1 MNNTLDSSWRGAPGS
16 TRVARVAVGV
26 APTACARH
34 GEGAMQS
41 AQDYAAP
48 ARAARGFSSQRGA
61 QASSDVGGTNR
72 SDLEAP
78 RTGRSRRDADC
89 HTRDAYA
96 PHVAAILIV
105 CLAFLA
111 PCSLLRAAEP
121 AAHTVIVPYDASQP
135 VNAQTPQR
143 YLLDRA
149 DFERLWSLAKEHR
162 KPERIAPDPD
172 DAKPASTLHS
182 ALYRARIE
190 DERFFIEA
198 QFNVATRGRWATVN
212 LHLNDRDQ
220 ASTIIV
226 LHDLLLDGQPIA
238 ADANDEVRIEHAGQH
253 TISAVYEV
261 PRAQGWTVAAL
272 GLPAASASLMLMELQ
287 ASDAT
292 PLFEDNQLLTSESV
306 REGKRAITVALGSA
320 TNVKF
325 TRQPRRQFSEAAPPT
340 STVLT
345 SIEAYDDLRVRSNVW
360 LSFAFPGASR
370 RVLELAVDPAW
381 DIENVHL
388 ASEGKARFDTRI
400 SFREDQGKRWLRIV
414 TTNDLRDGADMAL
427 FLVPHAAALP
437 TRSPVIVPRANRSEG
452 KVMLAAQA
460 SMAIKAQ
467 PTATQTQLPTYDLE
481 LGKQKITAP
490 TYRVVPGEALAFAIE
505 VAAAKT
511 EAHVDYVAQV
521 SEQKL
526 ELFAAIELKRA
537 RGVWRQLRVTLP
549 EGFEIQSVN
558 GPLVTAWEQT
568 GNEVFLRF
576 ANTATTTA
584 GAVIYVAK
592 TLATPTATWT
602 LTPLVLHDIDT
613 IKGSAIVAAHAATEV
628 RFTDFTT
635 QSELR
640 ETDPATL
647 KDTFTITPPIEK
659 KRAIEFER
667 AAWSLNVAMKAQAPR
682 FAVDAVALVQ
692 ATDAGLLVSQQ
703 IAVKV
708 EQGAV
713 KSLRVRLPAAL
724 PEATVQGALIREVRP
739 RVDGEMREYEITF
752 QSQGGL
758 LDHTELTFD
767 MLLPLTDAELN
778 VPFVEVPGAERLRRW
793 FVLDN
798 ASARETCIVQS
809 DGVESSTREALPYAP
824 EKSAQP
830 RYYTGR
836 SAGAL
841 KVAFTQLQ
849 STEANAAIITLADI
863 TTLLRADGER
873 WDAVVYSLQN
883 RSLQFLP
890 VILPPN
896 AELMAVS
903 VSGEAVRADER
914 AQGASRVRLIPLIQT
929 KPGQTS
935 MDVRMVYRLKGSA
948 STMPSK
954 LTLDD
959 PETPGLSAERT
970 IWTVNVPPGWRIG
983 ETMDG
988 MAGNMERVT
997 QEGHA
1002 VEKLNK
1008 MLSDLG
1014 RMNRWMASAEGNASA
1029 DDNQRVAAQAKQL
1042 AQQINVSCSTLMTA
1056 NGRADYSVV
1065 LGTDK
1070 QQAFK
1075 VQQQVEKDLG
1085 QVSQELMRQN
1095 ELLDNNGQRQSG
1107 KDQRPASVLQANDL
1121 GNTWAF
1127 AKPAFPMTPTTPTA
1141 FSGNNLVGYNDNVGV
1156 NQGFFT
1162 KTGAG
1167 TWILSGANTY
1177 TGGTTVNGG
1186 VVTLGGSVAVTR
1198 SAGATVAT
1206 KAGTTAQVPLLGDV
1220 PLAGN
1225 LLAGGQ
1231 SNGTQQAIT
1240 NNSRAFNTAGNLQL
1254 NGGQMQLSP
1263 QVVEFNGM
1271 VGATNYTSPQ
1281 AAAVAGVKAG
1291 TNTYTGDTTVSAG
1304 TLTLTG
1310 NVNNLSFGNTTA
1322 TPDSMDGLLSAPRQ
1336 GVVDLSAGSS
1346 SGQQS
1351 GGFDASRATP
1361 TPAGAASST
1370 VMGTSGSTLD
1380 LSGTSTVAGVV
1391 AGSGALAKA
1400 GGGTL
1405 TVDGGS
1411 GSTFAGG
1418 ITAYAGAPVTI
1429 TSGIAVGN
1437 IAPATPAAAPAPVPE
1452 PVKPAEKAKRKDE
1465 AQWASQP
1472 GAIRVYNSA
1481 GTFKSGEALYADGDV
1496 ATQAVNQLRPT
1507 GRRSLDLVLPEGGVS
1522 FHFRKL
1528 KDHAVLDLA
1537 LTKEWQ
1543 PGTQRQLTVFSA
1555 GLGAWGLLAF
1565 IAARRRRK

>member
-1 MNNTLDSSWRGAPGS
+1 MKMKFRMMFASLVLGMSIAHAADK
-16 TRVARVAVGV
+16 
-26 APTACARH
+26 PT
-34 GEGAMQS
+34 
-41 AQDYAAP
+41 D
-48 ARAARGFSSQRGA
+48 
-61 QASSDVGGTNR
+61 
-72 SDLEAP
+72 
-78 RTGRSRRDADC
+78 
-89 HTRDAYA
+89 
-96 PHVAAILIV
+96 
-105 CLAFLA
+105 
-111 PCSLLRAAEP
+111 P

-135 VNAQTPQR
+135 VNTQTPQR
-143 YLLDRA
+143 YFLDRA
-149 DFERLWSLAKEHR
+149 DFERLWSLAKENR

-198 QFNVATRGRWATVN
+198 QFNVATRGRWASINV
-212 LHLNDRDQ
+212 HLNDRDQ

-253 TISAVYEV
+253 TLSAVYEV
-261 PRAQGWTVAAL
+261 PRPQGWTVAAL

-287 ASDAT
+287 ANDAS

-306 REGKRAITVALGSA
+306 REGKRAITMALGSA

-340 STVLT
+340 ATVLT
-345 SIEAYDDLRVRSNVW
+345 SIEAYDDLRLRSNGW
-360 LSFAFPGASR
+360 INFTFPGASR
-370 RVLELAVDPAW
+370 RVLEVAVDPAW
-381 DIENVHL
+381 DIENVQL
-388 ASEGKARFDTRI
+388 VSERKTRFDTRI
-400 SFREDQGKRWLRIV
+400 SFREDQGKRWLRIA
-414 TTNDLRDGADMAL
+414 TTNDLRDGADITL
-427 FLVPHAAALP
+427 FLVPHAASLP
-437 TRSPVIVPRANRSEG
+437 TSSPVIVPRANRSEG
-452 KVMLAAQA
+452 KVMLAAEA

-505 VAAAKT
+505 AAAAKT

-568 GNEVFLRF
+568 GNDVFLRF

-592 TLATPTATWT
+592 TIAKPTATWT

-613 IKGSAIVAAHAATEV
+613 IKGSVIVAAHAATEV

-635 QSELR
+635 QPDLR

-659 KRAIEFER
+659 KRAITFER
-667 AAWSLNVAMKAQAPR
+667 AAWSLDVAMQAQAPR

-703 IAVKV
+703 LAVKV

-713 KSLRVRLPAAL
+713 KSLRVRLPAVL
-724 PEATVQGALIREVRP
+724 PEATVRGALIREVRP
-739 RVDGEMREYEITF
+739 RVDGEMRDYEITF

-798 ASARETCIVQS
+798 ASARETRIVQS

-890 VILPPN
+890 VILPAN

-914 AQGASRVRLIPLIQT
+914 AQGTSRVRLIPLIQT

-935 MDVRMVYRLKGSA
+935 MVVRLVYRLKGSVA
-948 STMPSK
+948 SMPSK

-970 IWTVNVPPGWRIG
+970 IWTVNVPPGWRIA

-1029 DDNQRVAAQAKQL
+1029 ADNQRVAAQAKQL

-1121 GNTWAF
+1121 SNTWAF

-1156 NQGFFT
+1156 NQSFFT

-1186 VVTLGGSVAVTR
+1186 VVQLGGSSSSTALTR
-1198 SAGATVAT
+1198 SAGTTVTT
-1206 KAGTTAQVPLLGDV
+1206 KSGTTAQVPVLGDL

-1225 LLAGGQ
+1225 LFANGQ
-1231 SNGTQQAIT
+1231 ANGTQQALT
-1240 NNSRAFNTAGNLQL
+1240 NNSRAFNPAGNVQL
-1254 NGGQMQLSP
+1254 NGGQTSVIDLQLSP
-1263 QVVEFNGM
+1263 QVVEFNGL
-1271 VGATNYTSPQ
+1271 VGNTNYSTSPQ
-1281 AAAVAGVKAG
+1281 AGAVAGVKAG
-1291 TNTYTGDTTVSAG
+1291 TNTYSGDTTLSGG
-1304 TLTLTG
+1304 TLTLAG
-1310 NVNNLSFGNTTA
+1310 NVNSLSFGNTTA
-1322 TPDSMDGLLSAPRQ
+1322 VPDSIDGLLSAPRQ
-1336 GVVDLSAGSS
+1336 GVVDLSGGSTS
-1346 SGQQS
+1346 VQAS
-1351 GGFDASRATP
+1351 GGFDTSRATP

-1370 VMGTSGSTLD
+1370 VVGTGGTTLD
-1380 LSGTSTVAGVV
+1380 MNGTSTVAGVV
-1391 AGSGALAKA
+1391 AGSGALTKA
-1400 GGGTL
+1400 GAGTL
-1405 TVDGGS
+1405 TVDGS

-1418 ITAYAGAPVTI
+1418 VTIYAGAPVTI
-1429 TSGIAVGN
+1429 TSGIAAGST
-1437 IAPATPAAAPAPVPE
+1437 APAAPAAAPAPAPE
-1452 PVKPAEKAKRKDE
+1452 PAKTADKAKRKDE

-1472 GAIRVYNSA
+1472 GAVRVYNN
-1481 GTFKSGEALYADGDV
+1481 GGDFKSGEALYADGDA

-1537 LTKEWQ
+1537 FTKAWQ
-1543 PGTQRQLTVFSA
+1543 PGTQHQLTVFSA
-1555 GLGAWGLLAF
+1555 GLGAWGLLAL
-1565 IAARRRRK
+1565 IAVRRRRK